1 MRFTQ
6 AWHSFFDR
14 STPNVVLRLIVMLA
28 GVAITSASVALT
40 RATGLG
46 TSPVSCFPATLS
58 YLTPLT
64 IGTWTFIMNVV
75 FVLIQIALLRRDFN
89 PVQLLQI
96 PYVFVFSALID
107 AFVPLCELIPMGNY
121 ALQITWSVVGCFMTA
136 FGVFLQV
143 KASFLTLPG
152 EGINLAI
159 SRVTKIAFPKV
170 KVAFDC
176 TNVVV
181 AAAVSLACSG
191 ALYGVREGTILA
203 ALAVGSIVAL
213 FNKLLP
219 RFERFC
225 PTRGHITL
233 TAATMPAPDESASP
247 SSEEGDNTPLVIT
260 ISRQFGSGGREIGQ
274 ALGKSSASPFST
286 KHLSSSPR
294 RRQASLPP
302 TSANTSRKF
311 AKECCTT
318 STCRTIRASVWNP
331 ASLTICGW
339 PKPTQSQSSQIKE
352 AALSLAAA
360 QTRS

>member
-121 ALQITWSVVGCFMTA
+121 ALQITWSVIGCFMTA

-152 EGINLAI
+152 EGIDLAI

-233 TAATMPAPDESASP
+233 TAATMPAPDKSASP

-274 ALGKSSASPFST
+274 ALGRKLGIPVFDETLIELTA
-286 KHLSSSPR
+286 
-294 RRQASLPP
+294 QEAASLPP
-302 TSANTSRKF
+302 TSANTNRKF

>member
-58 YLTPLT
+58 YLTLLT

-96 PYVFVFSALID
+96 PYVFVFYRALID

-143 KASFLTLPG
+143 KASFLTPYPEKASIWLYRALPKSHSPR
-152 EGINLAI
+152 L
-159 SRVTKIAFPKV
+159 
-170 KVAFDC
+170 
-176 TNVVV
+176 
-181 AAAVSLACSG
+181 
-191 ALYGVREGTILA
+191 
-203 ALAVGSIVAL
+203 
-213 FNKLLP
+213 KLLS
-219 RFERFC
+219 
-225 PTRGHITL
+225 
-233 TAATMPAPDESASP
+233 TAPM
-247 SSEEGDNTPLVIT
+247 
-260 ISRQFGSGGREIGQ
+260 
-274 ALGKSSASPFST
+274 
-286 KHLSSSPR
+286 
-294 RRQASLPP
+294 
-302 TSANTSRKF
+302 
-311 AKECCTT
+311 
-318 STCRTIRASVWNP
+318 W
-331 ASLTICGW
+331 
-339 PKPTQSQSSQIKE
+339 
-352 AALSLAAA
+352 
-360 QTRS
+360 

>member
-46 TSPVSCFPATLS
+46 TSPVSCFPAALS

-213 FNKLLP
+213 
-219 RFERFC
+219 R
-225 PTRGHITL
+225 
-233 TAATMPAPDESASP
+233 
-247 SSEEGDNTPLVIT
+247 SEE
-260 ISRQFGSGGREIGQ
+260 
-274 ALGKSSASPFST
+274 
-286 KHLSSSPR
+286 R
-294 RRQASLPP
+294 RVG
-302 TSANTSRKF
+302 
-311 AKECCTT
+311 KEC
-318 STCRTIRASVWNP
+318 AV
-331 ASLTICGW
+331 
-339 PKPTQSQSSQIKE
+339 
-352 AALSLAAA
+352 
-360 QTRS
+360 

>member
-159 SRVTKIAFPKV
+159 SRVTKIAFPQGKSCFRLHQCGSGCRGFASMLRRFV
-170 KVAFDC
+170 RRSRRHHPGSVGGGQHRGI
-176 TNVVV
+176 VQQ
-181 AAAVSLACSG
+181 AAA
-191 ALYGVREGTILA
+191 
-203 ALAVGSIVAL
+203 
-213 FNKLLP
+213 
-219 RFERFC
+219 
-225 PTRGHITL
+225 
-233 TAATMPAPDESASP
+233 
-247 SSEEGDNTPLVIT
+247 
-260 ISRQFGSGGREIGQ
+260 
-274 ALGKSSASPFST
+274 
-286 KHLSSSPR
+286 
-294 RRQASLPP
+294 
-302 TSANTSRKF
+302 
-311 AKECCTT
+311 
-318 STCRTIRASVWNP
+318 SV
-331 ASLTICGW
+331 
-339 PKPTQSQSSQIKE
+339 
-352 AALSLAAA
+352 
-360 QTRS
+360 